1 MNTHRTRAVLQ
12 SVSLLALGSAL
23 LLSPAVASATDADIP
38 RVEAGAEHGSVRSQL
53 ELGNAYFV
61 GRGVERNEQQAAYW
75 FEKAAKAGDP
85 VAQLQIGYFYQVGI
99 GVSRDEARA
108 AHWYQLA
115 AAGGLASAKLNLGV
129 AYMWGIG
136 VPKNTDLALKLFR
149 EAVNKG
155 CGQAAGYLGD
165 AYYFGVGVP
174 KDIAS
179 SEHWFA
185 EGAKM
190 HDPRSQFRLAGLL
203 STGAVPKQDLHKA
216 SELLRESV
224 AAGFVPARHA
234 LGLLIVNHP
243 ELAASPNEALQLLQE
258 AASEG
263 VWKSSAVLGTLARD
277 GRGVPADSQ
286 QAYLHFRIAQ
296 YQGGEDAR
304 LVVSN
309 DLSILSGKLSHDQM
323 ASLDRDA
330 ADWVAKHPKQL
341 EFVYK
346 TGSGPDAN
354 AAFALTTPSFDIHA
368 GRLMP
373 NPD

>member
-1 MNTHRTRAVLQ
+1 MNTHCSRVARQAV
-12 SVSLLALGSAL
+12 SFVALGSSL
-23 LLSPAVASATDADIP
+23 LFSSAIASATDADIP
-38 RVEAGAEHGSVRSQL
+38 RVEAGAEHGSIRSQL

-85 VAQLQIGYFYQVGI
+85 VAQMQIGYFYQVGI
-99 GVSRDEARA
+99 GVMRDEARA

-115 AAGGLASAKLNLGV
+115 AAGGLPGAKLNLGV

-155 CGQAAGYLGD
+155 CGQAAAYLGD

-179 SEHWFA
+179 AEHWFA

-203 STGAVPKQDLHKA
+203 STGAAPKQDLHKA
-216 SELLRESV
+216 SNLMRESV

-243 ELAASPNEALQLLQE
+243 ELAASPNEALQLLEE

-277 GRGVPADSQ
+277 GRGVPADAQ

-296 YQGGEDAR
+296 NQGGEEAR
-304 LVVSN
+304 LVVAA
-309 DLSILSGKLSHDQM
+309 DLSILSGKLSKEQM
-323 ASLDRDA
+323 AALDQQA
-330 ADWVAKHPKQL
+330 ADWVAQHPKQL

-346 TGSGPDAN
+346 TGTSQDTN
-354 AAFALTTPSFDIHA
+354 ATFALTTPTFDIHA